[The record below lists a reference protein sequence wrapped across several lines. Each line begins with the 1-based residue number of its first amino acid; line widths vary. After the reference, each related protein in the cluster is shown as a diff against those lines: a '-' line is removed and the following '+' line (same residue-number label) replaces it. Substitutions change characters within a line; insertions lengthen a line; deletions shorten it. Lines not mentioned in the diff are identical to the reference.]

1 MLRSTIA
8 VVVACA
14 TGFGAWQELRPCH
27 AADLCVTE
35 AARVAV
41 AGRYV
46 EARTASVFAGACHY
60 NGELVT
66 AGREALLAW
75 RFESGV
81 EAGVELAGLVAVGL
95 VRANENLKLTTQRE
109 SVLYVPR
116 GLERGRR
123 DALVAAVTRS
133 ADAALGDVLDVRE
146 LDVAV
151 EFSGDAYSVRVGDD
165 LELTG
170 SLDADRACCRM
181 PQNVWYEPLVAL
193 ERPLVGKSDVFRVHE
208 PRLHTRFS
216 RHDANDAFVGSFGER
231 AEPARDASTLVAT
244 PVAAPVAALVAAQ

>member
-1 MLRSTIA
+1 MFRSAIA

-14 TGFGAWQELRPCH
+14 TGFGAWHHLRPCH
-27 AADLCVTE
+27 GANPCVAAD
-35 AARVAV
+35 AGVAV

-81 EAGVELAGLVAVGL
+81 EAGVELAGLSAVAL
-95 VRANENLKLTTQRE
+95 VRASENLKLTAERE
-109 SVLYVPR
+109 SVLYVPS
-116 GLERGRR
+116 GLEREQR
-123 DALVAAVTRS
+123 DALVAAVIRG
-133 ADAALGDVLDVRE
+133 ADDALGDVLDVRE
-146 LDVAV
+146 LDVSV
-151 EFSGDAYSVRVGDD
+151 EFAGDAYAVRAGDD
-165 LELTG
+165 VELVG

-193 ERPLVGKSDVFRVHE
+193 ERPLVGKSDAFRVHE
-208 PRLHTRFS
+208 PRLETSFS
-216 RHDANDAFVGSFGER
+216 RHDANDAFVGRFGER
-231 AEPARDASTLVAT
+231 AAQAPHAAPLVAIR
-244 PVAAPVAALVAAQ
+244 